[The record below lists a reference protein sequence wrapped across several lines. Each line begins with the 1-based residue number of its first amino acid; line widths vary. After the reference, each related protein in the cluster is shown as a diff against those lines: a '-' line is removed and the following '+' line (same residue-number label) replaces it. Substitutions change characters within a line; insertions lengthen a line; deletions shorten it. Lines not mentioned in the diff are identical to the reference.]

1 MRAVTRP
8 LSAYADGPV
17 DLNDIAGGDGVL
29 FVRNAV
35 GVAGRGVA
43 ATVPVDDVVA
53 FLADLD
59 HDSTVPGAG
68 PVALGGVPF
77 VPGSPADVVV
87 PAVQFRKDAAGMT
100 TVTLVGDVD
109 EEIVHDALRRRDPA
123 NPTAASWSIRPAVDV
138 DHYLAAVAAARD
150 AVRAGELTKAVIAR
164 PIVVQSSDTIDV
176 HAVLRR
182 LRASFGSSY
191 RYSIDG
197 FIGASPEL
205 LVEVDGPV
213 VRSHPLAGTAPRTGD
228 VDNDARIAA
237 ELIASTKNQIEH
249 RVVIDVVH
257 DTLLPWASYLDWEP
271 DPSIVTVANV
281 QHLGTRMEG
290 MLSQPGPSVIELVR
304 GALAHPGTRRPSA
317 RRGDRADPT
326 RRGLRARPLRRRR
339 RLGRRC
345 RQWHLGCRDP
355 LRRTVRRSPVR
366 APGRRRRHRRRQRS
380 PRRARRDPGQVPGHA
395 QRHRPPVA
403 QLHLGLHLPPSDER
417 TDRIAPLASSHGQVS
432 AQR

>member
-8 LSAYADGPV
+8 LSAYTDSPI

-43 ATVPVDDVVA
+43 ATVAVDEAVS
-53 FLADLD
+53 FLAGLD
-59 HDSTVPGAG
+59 HDSTVPGVG
-68 PVALGGVPF
+68 PVALGCVPF
-77 VPGSPADVVV
+77 VPGSPAELVV
-87 PAVQFRKDAAGMT
+87 PSVQFRKGADGAT
-100 TVTLVGDVD
+100 SVTVIGDVD
-109 EEIVHDALRRRDPA
+109 DDLIAEALRRREPSPA
-123 NPTAASWSIRPAVDV
+123 TAASWSIDPMVDV
-138 DHYLAAVAAARD
+138 DRYLAAVVAARD
-150 AVRAGELTKAVIAR
+150 AVRVGNLTKAVIAR
-164 PIVVQSSDTIDV
+164 PISVRSSEPIDI

-205 LVEVDGPV
+205 LVEVDGAV

-237 ELIASTKNQIEH
+237 DLIASTKNQVEH

-271 DPSIVTVANV
+271 EPSIVTVANV

-304 GALAHPGTRRPSA
+304 ALSPTPALGGHPRDAAIELIQRVEGFERGRYGGAVGWVDADGNGTWA
-317 RRGDRADPT
+317 VAI
-326 RRGLRARPLRRRR
+326 
-339 RLGRRC
+339 RC
-345 RQWHLGCRDP
+345 AELSDD
-355 LRRTVRRSPVR
+355 
-366 APGRRRRHRRRQRS
+366 
-380 PRRARRDPGQVPGHA
+380 RRAARLVAGGGIVADSDPHA
-395 QRHRPPVA
+395 ELAETQAKFQAMLSAIVRP
-403 QLHLGLHLPPSDER
+403 
-417 TDRIAPLASSHGQVS
+417 
-432 AQR
+432 

>member
-29 FVRNAV
+29 FVRNAI

-43 ATVPVDDVVA
+43 ATVPVDDAVA

-68 PVALGGVPF
+68 PVALGCVPF
-77 VPGSPADVVV
+77 VPGSPADVVI
-87 PAVQFRKDAAGMT
+87 PAVQFRKDAAGVT
-100 TVTLVGDVD
+100 TVTLVGDAD
-109 EEIVHDALRRRDPA
+109 EEIVRDALRRRDPA
-123 NPTAASWSIRPAVDV
+123 VATAASWSIQPAVDV
-138 DHYLAAVAAARD
+138 DDYLVAVAAARD

-164 PIVVQSSDTIDV
+164 PIVVQSSEAIDV

-228 VDNDARIAA
+228 VDSDARIAA

-304 GALAHPGTRRPSA
+304 ALSPTPALGGHPRDAAIELIQRVEGFERGRYGGAVGWVDAAGNGTWAVAIRCAELSDDRRSA
-317 RRGDRADPT
+317 RLVAGGGIVADSDPHAELAET
-326 RRGLRARPLRRRR
+326 QAKFQAMLSAIVRP
-339 RLGRRC
+339 
-345 RQWHLGCRDP
+345 
-355 LRRTVRRSPVR
+355 
-366 APGRRRRHRRRQRS
+366 
-380 PRRARRDPGQVPGHA
+380 
-395 QRHRPPVA
+395 
-403 QLHLGLHLPPSDER
+403 
-417 TDRIAPLASSHGQVS
+417 
-432 AQR
+432 

>member
-1 MRAVTRP
+1 MKAITQP
-8 LSAYADGPV
+8 LSAYVDAAV

-43 ATVPVDDVVA
+43 ATVPVDDA
-53 FLADLD
+53 ADFLAGLD
-59 HDSTVPGAG
+59 HDSTVAGMG
-68 PVALGGVPF
+68 PVALGSVPF
-77 VPGSPADVVV
+77 APGGAADLVV
-87 PAVQFRKDAAGMT
+87 PRVQFRKDASGAT
-100 TVTLVGDVD
+100 SVTVVGDVD
-109 EEIVHDALRRRDPA
+109 DAGDIVAEALIARDPA
-123 NPTAASWSIRPAVDV
+123 PAAAASWSIEPGVAVDA
-138 DHYLAAVAAARD
+138 YLAAVASARD
-150 AVRAGELTKAVIAR
+150 AVRAGNLTKAVIAR
-164 PIVVQSSDTIDV
+164 PIIVQSSEEIDV

-205 LVEVDGPV
+205 LIEVDGPI

-237 ELIASTKNQIEH
+237 DLIASTKNQIEH

-271 DPSIVTVANV
+271 EPSIVTVANV

-304 GALAHPGTRRPSA
+304 ALSPTPALGGHPRDAAIELIQRFEGFERGRYGGAVGWVDAAGNGTWAVAIRCAELSDDRRSA
-317 RRGDRADPT
+317 RLVAGGGIVADSDPHAELAET
-326 RRGLRARPLRRRR
+326 QAKFQAMLSAIVRP
-339 RLGRRC
+339 
-345 RQWHLGCRDP
+345 
-355 LRRTVRRSPVR
+355 
-366 APGRRRRHRRRQRS
+366 
-380 PRRARRDPGQVPGHA
+380 
-395 QRHRPPVA
+395 
-403 QLHLGLHLPPSDER
+403 
-417 TDRIAPLASSHGQVS
+417 
-432 AQR
+432 